1 MQGNSITDFVYTYE
15 TQYAHQFNHIVRE
28 KKKIIWL
35 YSTLTGGFTH
45 IHQQRHLFH
54 YSQTTRVLPF
64 SIFIFSAVQA
74 LRVVFFFFLLLP
86 PSFECAQPPSL
97 ARSKKT
103 QTGPSGSDEL
113 QFASGCC
120 GWPAGFIPPSVL
132 LCKNKARQP
141 LVWFFSPSKWSSC
154 LLTCRQLLGRRG

>member
-28 KKKIIWL
+28 KKIIIWL

-74 LRVVFFFFLLLP
+74 LRVVFFCCFFSLLLLNAHNLLLSQGAKKLKRVRVGRMNCNLRP
-86 PSFECAQPPSL
+86 GAVVDLPVLFRRAFCYAKTKQDSL
-97 ARSKKT
+97 LYGSSHL
-103 QTGPSGSDEL
+103 PSG
-113 QFASGCC
+113 
-120 GWPAGFIPPSVL
+120 VL
-132 LCKNKARQP
+132 VC
-141 LVWFFSPSKWSSC
+141 
-154 LLTCRQLLGRRG
+154 